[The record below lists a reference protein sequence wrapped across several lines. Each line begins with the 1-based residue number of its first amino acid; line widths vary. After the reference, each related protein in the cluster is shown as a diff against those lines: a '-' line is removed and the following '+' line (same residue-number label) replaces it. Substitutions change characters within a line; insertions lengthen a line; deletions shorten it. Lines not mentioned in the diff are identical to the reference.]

1 MRSIDEPEI
10 RINSIDYGVNASIKE
25 LDELLDYR
33 EDTSKFGLAKAALA
47 LSGFSP
53 ENASWPEGTRTL
65 EEMLRLFGGGIEL
78 TTLAAIPGG
87 SGLGTSSIMGAVLIS
102 VINRML
108 GKELTNREL
117 FHCVL
122 KLEQELTTGG
132 GWQDQIGGTVD
143 SVKVINTGP
152 GMIPDPRIHYVPS
165 DVLNPKSNDGQ
176 TLLYYTGLR
185 RLAKN
190 ILRNVVGNYLDHNR
204 GSMATLRKLHKL
216 PPLIM
221 EAMACKNMKQFGEMI
236 DLAWRLNKQIDPDST
251 NPIIEEILKKFKP
264 YMYGAKLLGA
274 GGGGFLLVICKSPG
288 DAEAARSLMK
298 SAPPNPLARFFDY
311 EINHEGLVVTV
322 C

>member
-190 ILRNVVGNYLDHNR
+190 ILRNEGYLKIQ
-204 GSMATLRKLHKL
+204 AKEIEQIIKLEREKIPENIEFKKISGLSAEVIEKL
-216 PPLIM
+216 EKFNPKTIG
-221 EAMACKNMKQFGEMI
+221 EAKKIPGVTPAAIVNMHVYIKIKNKEKQG
-236 DLAWRLNKQIDPDST
+236 
-251 NPIIEEILKKFKP
+251 
-264 YMYGAKLLGA
+264 
-274 GGGGFLLVICKSPG
+274 
-288 DAEAARSLMK
+288 
-298 SAPPNPLARFFDY
+298 
-311 EINHEGLVVTV
+311 
-322 C
+322 